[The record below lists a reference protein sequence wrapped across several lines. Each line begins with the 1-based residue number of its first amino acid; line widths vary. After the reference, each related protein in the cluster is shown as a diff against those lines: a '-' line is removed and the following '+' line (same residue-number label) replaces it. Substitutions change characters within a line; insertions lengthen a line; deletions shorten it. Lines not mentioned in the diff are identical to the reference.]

1 MSNTNRE
8 HSQKESNLHF
18 HLRTMAPCPLGHGST
33 FVAGE
38 PGALAT
44 GGLRSLTLP
53 ARPVEP
59 RGVEPLTPCLQ
70 GTGLTR
76 QEPRFQ
82 SAAAGGSW
90 QDCGLPPAAAD

>member
-18 HLRTMAPCPLGHGST
+18 HLRTMAPCPLDHGS
-33 FVAGE
+33 F
-38 PGALAT
+38 
-44 GGLRSLTLP
+44 SLQEQSAVSSTAFCQLLMP
-53 ARPVEP
+53 TELVEP

-76 QEPRFQ
+76 QEPHDVFV
-82 SAAAGGSW
+82 
-90 QDCGLPPAAAD
+90 